1 MLSKTNFKNIKKKK
15 YLKKEM
21 FKIMSSG
28 KWRLFWGRFETKI
41 KIQNWK
47 FFNFFFRDFCVGFK
61 SAPGS
66 PIFHYF
72 CEYSY

>member
-28 KWRLFWGRFETKI
+28 KWRLSWGRFETKI
-41 KIQNWK
+41 KIQN
-47 FFNFFFRDFCVGFK
+47 
-61 SAPGS
+61 
-66 PIFHYF
+66 
-72 CEYSY
+72 